1 MHRVCINTYFHIS
14 SVHFHVFGNLT
25 QFCRSMKVLLAKEKE
40 RNQIICLKF
49 SHSLI
54 VSVCPSSHSMPIYF
68 MHVLLY
74 IRCSIRI
81 LINAT
86 NLKYWRFMANNKIVH
101 SKQDLASLNRN
112 AWECNNQKYQQIFL
126 LILSNRI
133 GIFLFKQISLK
144 ISISNLLVVLR
155 ITDIALKLLKILVNI
170 NYTFTYSIL

>member
-1 MHRVCINTYFHIS
+1 MLRVCINTYFHIS

-25 QFCRSMKVLLAKEKE
+25 QFCRSMKVLLAKEKD

-54 VSVCPSSHSMPIYF
+54 VSVCPSSHIMPIYF

-112 AWECNNQKYQQIFL
+112 AWECNNQTYQQIFL
-126 LILSNRI
+126 WVILSMSNR
-133 GIFLFKQISLK
+133 
-144 ISISNLLVVLR
+144 
-155 ITDIALKLLKILVNI
+155 TDIYIYIYIYIKIAVNI
-170 NYTFTYSIL
+170 KLHVYIFHLIN

>member
-1 MHRVCINTYFHIS
+1 MSIILCMKCQAYISNVYFYESIFQLDKKIMHRVCINTYFHIS

-54 VSVCPSSHSMPIYF
+54 VSVCPSSYIMPIYF

-86 NLKYWRFMANNKIVH
+86 NLKYRRFMANNKIVH

-112 AWECNNQKYQQIFL
+112 AWVCNNQKYQQIFST
-126 LILSNRI
+126 IY
-133 GIFLFKQISLK
+133 K
-144 ISISNLLVVLR
+144 
-155 ITDIALKLLKILVNI
+155 
-170 NYTFTYSIL
+170 YE